1 MRMKHGSDRGPTI
14 SVKPRLLA
22 AFTAVAMMFAT
33 AVPSL
38 LPRTAWADD
47 HDEKITANGG
57 TCSPKDIELGDTN
70 VTAKVDNG
78 VATWVGR
85 DMYVGSR
92 PSNTSV
98 LTGWDAAPGGSY
110 AAEAEGLTLV
120 NGRLAMNPYKRSW
133 SNNGFRF
140 GVVGFGAQFR
150 PKQGSYT
157 LAVSGQNTV
166 INSMVMPA
174 DKEANSNTQ
183 TNVGAWSRAAF
194 VGGTKNDDPNWY
206 KAKLASNKSYTLKGD
221 TAYGRRAAV
230 VGFWTETD
238 SNESITWDPD
248 GGATLFDDVNGVNYN
263 NYNNSKANFTKN
275 IQDQSQWM
283 YNMTSTGTVTVR
295 DTENGSY
302 HWRNK
307 YNNGSSLFSV

>member
-150 PKQGSYT
+150 PSRDRTRLPYQGRT
-157 LAVSGQNTV
+157 LLST
-166 INSMVMPA
+166 
-174 DKEANSNTQ
+174 
-183 TNVGAWSRAAF
+183 AW
-194 VGGTKNDDPNWY
+194 
-206 KAKLASNKSYTLKGD
+206 
-221 TAYGRRAAV
+221 
-230 VGFWTETD
+230 
-238 SNESITWDPD
+238 
-248 GGATLFDDVNGVNYN
+248 
-263 NYNNSKANFTKN
+263 
-275 IQDQSQWM
+275 
-283 YNMTSTGTVTVR
+283 
-295 DTENGSY
+295 
-302 HWRNK
+302 
-307 YNNGSSLFSV
+307 